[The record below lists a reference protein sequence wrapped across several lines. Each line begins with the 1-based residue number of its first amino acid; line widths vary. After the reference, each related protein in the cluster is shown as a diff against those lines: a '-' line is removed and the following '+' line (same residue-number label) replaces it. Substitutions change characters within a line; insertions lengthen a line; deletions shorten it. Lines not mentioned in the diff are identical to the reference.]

1 MERTERFGSAVYFFE
16 RGMGYETGKGCMHL
30 PDTAFSAVGGYG
42 TRAGPALVQEEVAA
56 YKKRLDSSNVKY
68 RIMSEEPQA
77 DGSVILMIKKQ
88 YNQSPVG
95 DYLQ

>member
-1 MERTERFGSAVYFFE
+1 
-16 RGMGYETGKGCMHL
+16 MHL

-88 YNQSPVG
+88 YNQSRWEIISSEINHAFPGADSIPVMELPAPG
-95 DYLQ
+95 FFA